1 MILYYYV
8 LLTFFAV
15 IAALMILDPNIAAFI
30 DIRFR
35 FAMINLRKAWIL
47 TRMYPSLMLDKWR
60 FQRALR
66 KHRRK
71 TNGREN

>member
-47 TRMYPSLMLDKWR
+47 TRMYPNLMLDKWR
-60 FQRALR
+60 FQRALK

>member
-30 DIRFR
+30 DIQFR
-35 FAMINLRKAWIL
+35 FAIINLRKAWIL

-60 FQRALR
+60 FQKALR

>member
-35 FAMINLRKAWIL
+35 FAIINLRKAWIL

>member
-30 DIRFR
+30 DIQFR
-35 FAMINLRKAWIL
+35 FAIINLRKAWIL

>member
-1 MILYYYV
+1 MIFYYYV

-15 IAALMILDPNIAAFI
+15 IAALIILDPNIAALI
-30 DIRFR
+30 DIQFR
-35 FAMINLRKAWIL
+35 LAMVTLRKTWIL

-60 FQRALR
+60 FQRALK

>member
-35 FAMINLRKAWIL
+35 FAIINLRKAWIL

-60 FQRALR
+60 FQKALR

>member
-35 FAMINLRKAWIL
+35 FAMINLRRVWIL